1 MNVQP
6 ASTNTGIG
14 AIDVTDPSTALALGL
29 SPSMQAI
36 ASRNQT
42 A

>member
-6 ASTNTGIG
+6 ASNNTGIG
-14 AIDVTDPSTALALGL
+14 NIDVTDPNTALALGL

-36 ASRNQT
+36 ASNRN